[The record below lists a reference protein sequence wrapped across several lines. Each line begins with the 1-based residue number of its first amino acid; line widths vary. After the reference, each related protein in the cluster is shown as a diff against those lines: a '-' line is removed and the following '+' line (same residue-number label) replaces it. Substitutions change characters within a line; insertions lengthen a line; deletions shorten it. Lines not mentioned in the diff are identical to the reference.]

1 MEKKFTSI
9 LNFRKKVSKMDSE
22 KKIYWK
28 AFVKENKSKT
38 KHFGQ
43 KAAENE
49 DSCSERKQNWFFYSI
64 KF

>member
-49 DSCSERKQNWFFYSI
+49 DS
-64 KF
+64 